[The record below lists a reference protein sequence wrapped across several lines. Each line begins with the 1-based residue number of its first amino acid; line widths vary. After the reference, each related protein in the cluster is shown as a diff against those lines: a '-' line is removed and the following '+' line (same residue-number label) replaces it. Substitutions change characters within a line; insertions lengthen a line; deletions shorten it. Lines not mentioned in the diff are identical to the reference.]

1 MKTLTELY
9 ENRSHASKSAQ
20 DLLDHAKKEDR
31 VLNPD
36 EQKRFDEYQKEVEQ
50 YDKIIVAAEEH
61 EVRRLKAEET
71 TARLA
76 KARISAPAEPID
88 NRSGPPEDNNI
99 NIEADF
105 PARYSKLDAF
115 PDTVEGRKAAHKSG
129 RWIFASFLGDES
141 SRRWCVNHGVQTR
154 ALGENINTAGGVL
167 VPQEFEQA
175 IIDNRERYGVFRQ
188 NAANMPMGRDV
199 MVIPRMSGGITP
211 TFTAENAALTESEPT
226 LNQVTLTAKKLGA
239 LTRISTELADDAF
252 INVADMV
259 ANEFARGFA
268 LKEDTVGFIGD
279 GTAAHGGITGLVK
292 RFEDN
297 TGFVGAVAAPSAI
310 DEFGDVTSTHLAT
323 LMGTLPQFAVAGD
336 NAAFYCSRTAHE
348 MIFNRI
354 MAAGGGNT
362 TTTLA
367 GKIVPSYLGHEI
379 RVSQVL
385 PSGATTT
392 YNGLV
397 MFLFGDL
404 RLSSTLGDRRGITVR
419 TSVDRYIEL
428 DQIAITATERMDIN
442 NHDVGDATDAGPVVA
457 FLGTT

>member
-1 MKTLTELY
+1 MKALSDLY
-9 ENRSHASKSAQ
+9 DERSHAAKSAQ
-20 DLLDHAKKEDR
+20 DLLSEAEKADR
-31 VLNPD
+31 VLNAD
-36 EQKRFDEYQKEVEQ
+36 EQKRFDELHKTIEQ
-50 YDKIIVAAEEH
+50 YTSLIKDAEEH
-61 EVRRLKAEET
+61 DKRRVKADEV
-71 TARLA
+71 TASLA
-76 KARISAPAEPID
+76 KARKSTPAEPID
-88 NRSGPPEDNNI
+88 NRGGPPDGGAAD
-99 NIEADF
+99 IEADI

-115 PDTVEGRKAAHKSG
+115 PDTVDGRRGAHKCG

-167 VPQEFEQA
+167 VPQEFEQT
-175 IIDNRERYGVFRQ
+175 IIDLREQYGVFRQ
-188 NAANMPMGRDV
+188 NVQIMPMGRDV
-199 MVIPRMSGGITP
+199 MVVPRISGGITP
-211 TFTAENAALTESEPT
+211 TFTAENAAMSESDPT

-259 ANEFARGFA
+259 AREFARGFA

-297 TGFVGAVAAPSAI
+297 TGFAGAVAAASPI
-310 DEFGDVTSTHLAT
+310 NTFGEVTTAALAT

-348 MIFNRI
+348 MIFNRL

-367 GKIVPSYLGHEI
+367 GKIVPAYLGHEI

-385 PSGATTT
+385 PAGATTD
-392 YNGLV
+392 YNALV

-442 NHDVGDATDAGPVVA
+442 NHDVGDATDAGPIVA
-457 FLGTT
+457 FIGTT